1 MRPLRA
7 LSLDLDDTLWPIEP
21 VIAAAEASLH
31 DWLHAHVPAVA
42 AAWPPPAMRELR
54 TRIARHCPEIAHD
67 FSAQRRLSLAHALR
81 SCGADEAQAEPAFEA
96 FFSAR
101 NRVVFYDDALPALT
115 RLAALLPLASLSNGN
130 ADLARIGIDAH
141 FTAQISA
148 REMGVAK
155 PDARIFTALCQRLGC
170 APAQVLHV
178 GDDPLLDVAGAR
190 DAGLQA
196 AWLNRTASVWPGPGP
211 MPALVFRDL
220 GELADWCAAHLGAD

>member
-1 MRPLRA
+1 VRSLRA

-21 VIAAAEASLH
+21 AIAAAEATLH
-31 DWLHAHVPAVA
+31 DWLLARLPAVA

-54 TRIARHCPEIAHD
+54 ARIARHCPEIAHD

-81 SCGADEAQAEPAFEA
+81 ACGSDEAQAEPAFEV
-96 FFSAR
+96 FFCAR
-101 NRVVFYDDALPALT
+101 NRVALYEDALPALT
-115 RLAALLPLASLSNGN
+115 RLSALLPLASLSNGN

-141 FTAQISA
+141 FAVQVSA
-148 REMGVAK
+148 REAGVAK
-155 PDARIFTALCQRLGC
+155 PDARIFSALCQRLHC

-196 AWLNRTASVWPGPGP
+196 AWLNRAGGDWPGPGAA
-211 MPALVFRDL
+211 PALVFRDL
-220 GELADWCAAHLGAD
+220 GELADWCAARLGAD